1 MMFDLAGYL
10 SNTEPSSAIDLASVW
25 EVYDG
30 LLERET
36 KAVEHR
42 GGNLRLSGLCWAEG
56 TVDFVDET
64 GITVTIYGDCY
75 TRINEETGQNGR
87 RVHAADVWRLY
98 RAAHLGF
105 LDQLKGNF
113 IILISDTDKN
123 ETYFIADPITQRPFY
138 YINTRLGLLFS
149 SSLVALKNMMDE
161 LELPAEID
169 HASII
174 EYYLF
179 DFILGDQTMIKDVRE
194 LQAGQL
200 LRVRGGETELTAYCD
215 HYALFALTDRPLRE
229 PKAGALLADIL
240 KKNIE
245 LYTDGPE
252 KTALALTGGYDS
264 RSIAALLGEDFNRYQ
279 YYSYGFPQSWDLK
292 IPRVLANENN
302 LDYQTIDLNG
312 AFRQHLPLYALKAIQ
327 LGDGLVEANRAN
339 YVYVYSNH
347 LRDKS
352 SILSG
357 LLGSELIKTPSSR
370 GLYVDENILSLLKA
384 ENPEQQFE
392 QLYDDMIANGVFAG
406 GVAASSRETVKK
418 RVLENPLIVNA
429 QPLNKKLFYFIL
441 LIGARKYF
449 SKEVRLERF
458 FINNKTPFFDIDFIR
473 ALLRTP
479 FPWVYNYS
487 EEKKLTN
494 NLKIYKVY
502 ANLIS
507 HNKRLLRTISTH
519 GFAPKYLMSKWYY
532 PILAFQ
538 FFTTKKKMARE
549 NQLKFDDELKSF
561 FAQHPLS
568 ASSPIPVTA
577 EALATLEN
585 TDVKNYLK
593 MNSLRLWLAFFANH
607 KAAKQA

>member
-10 SNTEPSSAIDLASVW
+10 SNTTSSPAIDLASVW
-25 EVYDG
+25 AVYDG

-36 KAVEHR
+36 RPVQHR
-42 GGNLRLSGLCWAEG
+42 GGNLHLSGLCWAES
-56 TVDFVDET
+56 TVDLVDEA

-75 TRINEETGQNGR
+75 TRINERTGENGR
-87 RVHAADVWRLY
+87 RLHAADVWRFY
-98 RAAHLGF
+98 RAAELDFLGR
-105 LDQLKGNF
+105 LKGNF
-113 IILISDTDKN
+113 ILLISDTGKN

-149 SSLVALKNMMDE
+149 SSLAALKTMMAE
-161 LELPAEID
+161 LELPTPID

-179 DFILGDQTMIKDVRE
+179 DFILGGQTMIQGVRE

-200 LRVRGGETELTAYCD
+200 LRVRGGETELTAYSD
-215 HYALFALTDRPLRE
+215 PYALFALTGQPLRE
-229 PKAGALLADIL
+229 PQAGALLADIL
-240 KKNIE
+240 KKNIT
-245 LYTDGPE
+245 LYTDGPD

-292 IPRVLANENN
+292 IPQVLASENK
-302 LDYQTIDLNG
+302 LHYQTIDLNG
-312 AFRQHLPLYALKAIQ
+312 DFRRDLPLYALKAIQ
-327 LGDGLVEANRAN
+327 LGDGLVEASRAN

-347 LRDKS
+347 LTGKE

-370 GLYVDENILSLLKA
+370 GLYVDEHILSLLKA
-384 ENPEQQFE
+384 EDPERQFE
-392 QLYDDMIANGVFAG
+392 QLYDDMIAKGIFAG
-406 GVAASSRETVKK
+406 DVAASHREAVKK
-418 RVLENPLIVNA
+418 RVLGNPLIVNA

-487 EEKKLTN
+487 EEKKWRN

-507 HNKRLLRTISTH
+507 HNQRLLKTISTH

-549 NQLKFDDELKSF
+549 NQLKFDDELKGF
-561 FAQHPLS
+561 FAQHPLPD
-568 ASSPIPVTA
+568 SPPVPVTA
-577 EALATLEN
+577 ATLAILEK

-593 MNSLRLWLAFFANH
+593 MNSLCLWLAFFANP
-607 KAAKQA
+607 KTAVA